1 MTIISPAP
9 GRANSGTDPVPASVM
24 SAVHRDND
32 AARSRS
38 LDELGLAVAG
48 REERFQRVT
57 RLASQVFGVPIA
69 IVNVLDRDT
78 VWIKA
83 NTGLEDAVCASR
95 ADSFCDVTVRQ
106 GTPLVVRDATAD
118 PRFAALPMVAGEP
131 HLRFYA
137 GVPISDDNGIVVG
150 TLCIL
155 DTAPGTLGD
164 AELNLL
170 IELGDWVQSELVS
183 SSDGDRARVVQQAL
197 LPRRLLEVKDYELA
211 GICIPTRS
219 VGGDYFD
226 WGRVDNGIAV
236 TLSDVMGKGTAAA
249 ILSASIRVAV
259 RAASRRRAGRTRG
272 SEGGDVSRVMREV
285 ALTLHPDLD
294 ETATMITSFFCFV
307 DLTEHVVHWADAGH
321 GLALIL
327 SADGRIT
334 WLSGSDL
341 PFGVFPDQTWEERT
355 NALAPGDGLVIF
367 SDGLLDLLGGDGT
380 ALEEI
385 EHLVRNAHNVSDL
398 MLQIRALTELGVAVD
413 DVTAVAIRRLPVDE
427 EPTRAN

>member
-9 GRANSGTDPVPASVM
+9 GRAPGGTDPVPASVM
-24 SAVHRDND
+24 SAVHRDQD
-32 AARSRS
+32 TSRSRS
-38 LDELGLAVAG
+38 LDQLGLAEAG
-48 REERFQRVT
+48 HEERFQRVT
-57 RLASQVFGVPIA
+57 RLASQVFGVPIS
-69 IVNVLDRDT
+69 IVNVLDHDT

-83 NTGLEDAVCASR
+83 STGLEDAVCAR
-95 ADSFCDVTVRQ
+95 RVDSFCDVTVRL
-106 GTPLVVRDATAD
+106 GAPLVVPDAAAD

-137 GVPISDDNGIVVG
+137 GVPIGDDSGIIVG

-155 DTAPGTLGD
+155 DTEPRSLTE
-164 AELNLL
+164 AEMALL
-170 IELGDWVQSELVS
+170 VELGSWVQAEMVS
-183 SSDGDRARVVQQAL
+183 SRDGDRARLVQQAL
-197 LPRRLLEVKDYELA
+197 LPHRLLEVDDYELA

-272 SEGGDVSRVMREV
+272 REGGDVSRVMREV

-307 DLTEHVVHWADAGH
+307 DLTDHVVHWADAGH

-355 NALAPGDGLVIF
+355 NSLAPGDGLVIF

-385 EHLVRNAHNVSDL
+385 EHLVRNARDVSDL
-398 MLQIRALTELGVAVD
+398 MMQIRSLTELGIAVD
-413 DVTAVAIRRLPVDE
+413 DVTAVAIRRLPVGDR
-427 EPTRAN
+427 PTH